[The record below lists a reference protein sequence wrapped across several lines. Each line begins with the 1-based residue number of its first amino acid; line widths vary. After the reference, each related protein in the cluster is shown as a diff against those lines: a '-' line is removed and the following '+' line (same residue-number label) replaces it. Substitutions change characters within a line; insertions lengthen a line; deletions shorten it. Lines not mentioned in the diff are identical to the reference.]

1 MKRDRTM
8 CNAAVVAVTVIVGE
22 ASAVLYG
29 RETAMRGYEHGV
41 SWVEVAGDRIGCH
54 HRRNTQGH
62 RGRFVFA
69 SVVCGYRGDERD
81 LRPSP
86 GGRSGGM
93 WGSGRGVD
101 EVQGVGRHRLRC
113 ALHSTHMRVPER
125 MTCPWTKKRM
135 YLRQRERTGRS
146 SQAAVEE

>member
-8 CNAAVVAVTVIVGE
+8 RNVAVVAVTVIVGE
-22 ASAVLYG
+22 ALAVLDE

-41 SWVEVAGDRIGCH
+41 SWVVVAGDRNGCH
-54 HRRNTQGH
+54 QRRNTQGC
-62 RGRFVFA
+62 RGRFVSA

-81 LRPSP
+81 PRPSP

-101 EVQGVGRHRLRC
+101 GVQGVGRHRLRC
-113 ALHSTHMRVPER
+113 ASHSTHMQVPER
-125 MTCPWTKKRM
+125 MTCLWRM

-146 SQAAVEE
+146 SRVAVGE